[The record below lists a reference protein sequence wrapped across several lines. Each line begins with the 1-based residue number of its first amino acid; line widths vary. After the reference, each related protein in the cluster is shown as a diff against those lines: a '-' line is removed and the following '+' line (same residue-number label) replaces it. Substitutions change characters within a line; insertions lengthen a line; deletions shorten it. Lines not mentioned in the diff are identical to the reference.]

1 MKILLTGMTG
11 ILGSHIISSLSLYH
25 EVYALVRNASQRV
38 DKFSR
43 FGVPLDHIFEGDLE
57 KESLGLSG
65 TTLSSLKSADIDII
79 LHGASSVKFDDK
91 YYSRTLNINKGGTE
105 RIINL
110 SKKLNI
116 KDLHFVST
124 AYAPFQRNP
133 YEISKMAAEKS
144 VMNSGL
150 SHNIYRLGVVV
161 GERKSCAING
171 FNGFYGYAMI
181 PYFIAKTFRQR
192 KINSGIVELPIS
204 VPCSFTSTINIVP
217 VDWVVSQLLSLISL
231 GTFGEI
237 YYITHPKPP
246 LTSWVLKA
254 IFDYLNINGVN
265 YVDSHSVLPVN
276 KDYGNG
282 YLQKLF
288 DKQTRIFLP
297 YLTQEEV
304 FDVSSTVSRL
314 GLQYEA
320 PEIVT
325 KQWIYGL
332 LSFASL
338 QNFGRQ
344 KMDTAKTRE
353 PTAA

>member
-1 MKILLTGMTG
+1 M
-11 ILGSHIISSLSLYH
+11 
-25 EVYALVRNASQRV
+25 
-38 DKFSR
+38 
-43 FGVPLDHIFEGDLE
+43 
-57 KESLGLSG
+57 
-65 TTLSSLKSADIDII
+65 
-79 LHGASSVKFDDK
+79 
-91 YYSRTLNINKGGTE
+91 
-105 RIINL
+105 
-110 SKKLNI
+110 
-116 KDLHFVST
+116 
-124 AYAPFQRNP
+124 
-133 YEISKMAAEKS
+133 
-144 VMNSGL
+144 
-150 SHNIYRLGVVV
+150 
-161 GERKSCAING
+161 
-171 FNGFYGYAMI
+171 
-181 PYFIAKTFRQR
+181 
-192 KINSGIVELPIS
+192 
-204 VPCSFTSTINIVP
+204 P
-217 VDWVVSQLLSLISL
+217 VDWVVSQLLSLMGL

-237 YYITHPKPP
+237 YHITHPKPP

-314 GLQYEA
+314 GLPYEA